1 MNKGFN
7 ENKYLCVETGSL
19 KLKGH
24 VLYCISCE
32 DISVWRDSFSLEL
45 TEEEEVPPQKL
56 QSFPSFSRQ

>member
-24 VLYCISCE
+24 VLYCTFHVKTFLS
-32 DISVWRDSFSLEL
+32 
-45 TEEEEVPPQKL
+45 EETH
-56 QSFPSFSRQ
+56 FPSS